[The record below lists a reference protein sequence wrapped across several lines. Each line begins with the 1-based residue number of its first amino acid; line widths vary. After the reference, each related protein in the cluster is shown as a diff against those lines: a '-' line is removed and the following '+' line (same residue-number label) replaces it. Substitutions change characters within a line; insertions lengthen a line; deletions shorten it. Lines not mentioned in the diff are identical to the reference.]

1 MVVEV
6 KQLEDGGV
14 EITFGERTITFTRD
28 EAQAVHFHL
37 TEFLRP
43 ETAEEIAERHAAFL
57 ARLRGANRT
66 GIQALMRTGTHD
78 DVLIL
83 LRMAEGDDRLTRK
96 LYGNM
101 TENAIKLYV
110 EDLVFKY
117 KQGVPGHLADAAVNR
132 LGIAVDILVADGTLK
147 FETQ

>member
-1 MVVEV
+1 
-6 KQLEDGGV
+6 
-14 EITFGERTITFTRD
+14 
-28 EAQAVHFHL
+28 
-37 TEFLRP
+37 
-43 ETAEEIAERHAAFL
+43 
-57 ARLRGANRT
+57 
-66 GIQALMRTGTHD
+66 
-78 DVLIL
+78 
-83 LRMAEGDDRLTRK
+83 
-96 LYGNM
+96 M